1 MNDLQRLAQA
11 VLREFP
17 DADLKIERNQ
27 KSEWLDVE
35 HEGFWVVVEWRPGT
49 GFGVSMNEIAPE
61 DPTKGLFQ
69 GPDDVFPDWSRAKD
83 QVLFLLHSSSRSA
96 GKKRSA

>member
-17 DADLKIERNQ
+17 DAELKIERNQ

-35 HEGFWVVVEWRPGT
+35 HEGLWVVVEWRPGT
-49 GFGVSMNEIAPE
+49 GFGVSMNEIAPD
-61 DPTKGLFQ
+61 DPTKGLFE

-83 QVLFLLHSSSRSA
+83 HVLYLLHSSSRSA
-96 GKKRSA
+96 EKKRSA